1 MSGEGSEYNRGFGLE
16 WKIFKK
22 LTNMRKSDFTILVAD
37 DDPDYLFQTVSNLE
51 KAGYKT
57 IAVESQ
63 AEAESVIARI
73 RPNLAIFDLMMENDD
88 SGFILCY
95 KIKRKY
101 PDVPVILATAVAHE
115 TGISF
120 SLDSETEKAWIRADR
135 YLEKGIRAEQLDQE
149 VMKLLKI

>member
-1 MSGEGSEYNRGFGLE
+1 
-16 WKIFKK
+16 
-22 LTNMRKSDFTILVAD
+22 MRKSDYTILVAD
-37 DDPDYLFQTVSNLE
+37 DDPDYLYQTITHLE

-57 IAVESQ
+57 VAVESQ
-63 AEAESVIARI
+63 AEAESVIARLK
-73 RPNLAIFDLMMENDD
+73 PSLAIFDLMMENDD

-101 PDVPVILATAVAHE
+101 PDVPVILATAVARE

-120 SLDSETEKAWIRADR
+120 SLDSETDKSWIRADK

-149 VMKLLKI
+149 VMKLLRI